1 MNSVLTNFSAM
12 GCLPAFTTS
21 DPSSER
27 MGRWYSSA
35 NRIKVSNDLGFE
47 QFETR
52 VTGCH
57 SLVHHEM
64 NSYKSQQPT
73 CRVQCLRHTTCRTNV
88 CDTDVV
94 LRRETWAKE
103 RRTSKSAIPSLNK
116 TCNPPARTHQEICKR
131 RWHPCR
137 THQRWRR
144 ASQILDQ
151 IFYYADTT
159 KENLC
164 LALLVTLFRSWVTDS
179 SDR

>member
-1 MNSVLTNFSAM
+1 MPCTMPSAYDM
-12 GCLPAFTTS
+12 
-21 DPSSER
+21 
-27 MGRWYSSA
+27 Y
-35 NRIKVSNDLGFE
+35 
-47 QFETR
+47 
-52 VTGCH
+52 
-57 SLVHHEM
+57 
-64 NSYKSQQPT
+64 
-73 CRVQCLRHTTCRTNV
+73 RTNV
-88 CDTDVV
+88 CDREFV

-159 KENLC
+159 KKNLC

-179 SDR
+179 SVTDERSKIQDNVIPDIRREVTRRRSFSDSSCRVVHETCFPCLIICTNTAGFRFPSNSAGSFKWYPRFAA